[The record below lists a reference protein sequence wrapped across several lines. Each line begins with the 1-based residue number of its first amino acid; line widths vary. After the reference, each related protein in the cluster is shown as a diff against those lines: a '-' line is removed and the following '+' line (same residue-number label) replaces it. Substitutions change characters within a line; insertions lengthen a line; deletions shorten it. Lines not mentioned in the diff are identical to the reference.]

1 MLHQSL
7 LFLLPKTFDCF
18 KSYQRIQTPF
28 QNEMCTISEGD
39 ILHALIKIRFWLLF
53 SNIRPHQQVQSAPSS
68 LPLLA
73 NPALLLENLTAT
85 TRMNLRMSAA
95 AIVRTSQYPVSLT
108 TRPLALDF
116 GRCHHL
122 LAPQTAVAARV
133 SGVENVF
140 RHASVSSTYPG

>member
-1 MLHQSL
+1 MLNYVLNTITITML
-7 LFLLPKTFDCF
+7 L
-18 KSYQRIQTPF
+18 
-28 QNEMCTISEGD
+28 
-39 ILHALIKIRFWLLF
+39 
-53 SNIRPHQQVQSAPSS
+53 SNIKPHQQVQSAPSS

-73 NPALLLENLTAT
+73 NPALSLENLTAT
-85 TRMNLRMSAA
+85 TRMNTTAV
-95 AIVRTSQYPVSLT
+95 AIAMLRTSQYPVSLT

-140 RHASVSSTYPG
+140 LLDIYS